1 MTPRARS
8 CNGKTPRR
16 RTCISAAASSISS
29 DIGSNHGRI
38 DPFLANEGLY
48 RGSRHV
54 QATLLQGFILLILA
68 FSQHVHGG
76 TATKQA
82 GDLMDAPGK
91 VANDLSRRNAGTT
104 RRVKK
109 RQQNCVGG
117 AGIPNPPQNLSPP
130 RPPTTPAPTS
140 PPALPRPQPPALP
153 PPPPPPP
160 PAAAPLPPQRTLASS
175 ATGPLV
181 RFLLTWFWALFL
193 ILFNWIER

>member
-1 MTPRARS
+1 MTPRTRS
-8 CNGKTPRR
+8 CNGRTPRR
-16 RTCISAAASSISS
+16 RTCISAAASSI
-29 DIGSNHGRI
+29 
-38 DPFLANEGLY
+38 
-48 RGSRHV
+48 RHV

-82 GDLMDAPGK
+82 GDLMDAPGR
-91 VANDLSRRNAGTT
+91 VANDLSSRLANDLASRNAGTT
-104 RRVKK
+104 MRRVTRK

-117 AGIPNPPQNLSPP
+117 AGIPNPSPNLSPP
-130 RPPTTPAPTS
+130 RPPTTPAPPSNVGRTPS
-140 PPALPRPQPPALP
+140 PPPAPLP
-153 PPPPPPP
+153 PPPP
-160 PAAAPLPPQRTLASS
+160 AAPLPPQRTLASS